1 MRNKEGLPNFT
12 ASSWLYDRFH
22 RTLSIAIFF
31 LQHYHRLHNM
41 AIDLAFIVIE
51 EPSDQIDEGGGGV
64 CGGGLG
70 GHGTFSHY
78 IVSLALAS
86 QH

>member
-1 MRNKEGLPNFT
+1 
-12 ASSWLYDRFH
+12 
-22 RTLSIAIFF
+22 
-31 LQHYHRLHNM
+31 M